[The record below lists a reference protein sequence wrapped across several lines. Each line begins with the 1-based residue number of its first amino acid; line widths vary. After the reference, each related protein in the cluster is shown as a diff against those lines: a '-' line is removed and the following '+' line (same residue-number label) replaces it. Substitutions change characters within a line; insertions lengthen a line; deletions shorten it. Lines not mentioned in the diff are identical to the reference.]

1 MGIHLNNL
9 LCLWNS
15 WTTLTPR
22 TSHAVLRLRQL
33 SLAKRR
39 KGVFPNI
46 SVYIRVL
53 RNAETETSS
62 HSGLVLLKN
71 EAKWVMAVLG
81 AFFSTSSFSAS
92 IPLTFNPPPP
102 FHPAFLPILPFSHQP
117 LLSYNLILTL
127 LHLHTSMHLFQ
138 PLPRVESWE
147 TRIPEDVV
155 GWSQLA
161 AKHSHSCS
169 LPDLP
174 PCPHCL
180 HNGMLLFL
188 HHPGQESHLKQCRLS
203 RTEEAIKTKPVG
215 YRSPSGATYFRE
227 KYTLY
232 LQIRQHWTEVKI

>member
-15 WTTLTPR
+15 CTTLTPR
-22 TSHAVLRLRQL
+22 TSHAVLFLRQL

-39 KGVFPNI
+39 KAVFPQYLCSHQSFEECWNWDLI
-46 SVYIRVL
+46 TFWSGF
-53 RNAETETSS
+53 AE
-62 HSGLVLLKN
+62 N
-71 EAKWVMAVLG
+71 EAKWVMAVLETS
-81 AFFSTSSFSAS
+81 FSTSSFSPS
-92 IPLTFNPPPP
+92 TPLIFNPPLP

-117 LLSYNLILTL
+117 LLSYNLTLTL
-127 LHLHTSMHLFQ
+127 SHLHTSMYLFQ

-147 TRIPEDVV
+147 TGIPEDVV

-188 HHPGQESHLKQCRLS
+188 HHPGQESNFKKLRLS
-203 RTEEAIKTKPVG
+203 GKEEGIKTKSVG
-215 YRSPSGATYFRE
+215 YRSQSRATYLRE
-227 KYTLY
+227 KYTRH
-232 LQIRQHWTEVKI
+232 LQTV